1 MMVGVHERVFE
12 IAPVFRAEKHDTSRH
27 LNEYTSVDVEM
38 GYVTSVETLMETETY
53 MLKSMFSYL
62 KEEYEEELALLKVS
76 LPDLQ
81 EIPVIPFAKVKEIV
95 ARIRHSEV
103 TDPEDLEPEEEKRI
117 CQWVKEKTGSEFVF
131 VTEYPEKKR
140 PFYTM
145 ESKEHPELTRSFDLL
160 YQGLEITTGG
170 LRIHNY
176 EEQVAKLQRRGMR
189 PESFASYLMAHR
201 AGLPPHGGMGIG
213 LERLTSQLLGYSNV
227 RRASLFPRDMHRLE
241 P

>member
-1 MMVGVHERVFE
+1 M
-12 IAPVFRAEKHDTSRH
+12 
-27 LNEYTSVDVEM
+27 
-38 GYVTSVETLMETETY
+38 
-53 MLKSMFSYL
+53 
-62 KEEYEEELALLKVS
+62 
-76 LPDLQ
+76 
-81 EIPVIPFAKVKEIV
+81 

-189 PESFASYLMAHR
+189 RIICKLSHGTPGRAAASRRYGDRSGTPYKPALRIQQCQKSISVPERHAQTGA
-201 AGLPPHGGMGIG
+201 I
-213 LERLTSQLLGYSNV
+213 TD
-227 RRASLFPRDMHRLE
+227 LFSKSV
-241 P
+241 